1 MTKEE
6 KKVLAK
12 ERKEQG
18 KVVTLQRKAIRSNY
32 ARNGGRF

>member
-18 KVVTLQRKAIRSNY
+18 KILTLQRKSIRSNY